1 METFMYNLHGHEM
14 NPLTRHPPTAQMSKK
29 LRDFYMKN
37 EKLREFFKNVER
49 RDEKFILNCLC
60 NSEFEPGEK
69 VMAEGAMDR
78 CILFVADGSLISFT
92 NTGENK
98 VHGPGDILGTDQFLF
113 NSKWS
118 NTYICN

>member
-1 METFMYNLHGHEM
+1 
-14 NPLTRHPPTAQMSKK
+14 MSKK

-49 RDEKFILNCLC
+49 RDEKFILSVLMNA
-60 NSEFEPGEK
+60 EFEPGEK

-78 CILFVADGSLISFT
+78 SILIVADGQVITFT

-98 VHGPGDILGTDQFLF
+98 VYGPGSILGCECFLF
-113 NSKWS
+113 N
-118 NTYICN
+118 